1 MNNTKKII
9 ALAAAAALTLSL
21 AACSGNNSSS
31 TADDSSSDASSTVI
45 RVGASPSPHAEILE
59 FAKDQLA
66 AKGYELEIVEF
77 TDYVMPNVALYEGDL
92 DANFFQ
98 HTPYLDNYNEQN
110 GTDLVSACKVHFEPM
125 GLYSETLT
133 SVSDVAEGSK
143 VGVPNDPTNEAR
155 ALNLLEAQGLI
166 KLREGAGLNAT
177 PLDIEENPLN
187 LEFVELE
194 AAQLPRNLSEFAIA
208 AINGNYAIEAG
219 ILNKVI
225 VNEAADSESAQEYAN
240 ILAVQSGELETDKTK
255 ALVEALTSD
264 ETREFINTQYEDQFI
279 PVF

>member
-31 TADDSSSDASSTVI
+31 TADNSSSDASSTVI

-194 AAQLPRNLSEFAIA
+194 AAHLPRNLSEFAIA
-208 AINGNYAIEAG
+208 AINGNYAIEAD
-219 ILNKVI
+219 ILDKVI

>member
-31 TADDSSSDASSTVI
+31 TADNSSSDASSTVI
-45 RVGASPSPHAEILE
+45 RVGASPSLHAEILE

-155 ALNLLEAQGLI
+155 SLNLLEAQGLI

-208 AINGNYAIEAG
+208 AINGNYAIEAD
-219 ILNKVI
+219 ILDKVI

>member
-31 TADDSSSDASSTVI
+31 TADNSSSDASNTVI

-219 ILNKVI
+219 ILDKVI

-240 ILAVQSGELETDKTK
+240 ILAVRSGELETDKTK
-255 ALVEALTSD
+255 ALVESLTSD

>member
-21 AACSGNNSSS
+21 AARSGNNSSS
-31 TADDSSSDASSTVI
+31 TADNSSSDASSTVI

-219 ILNKVI
+219 ILDKVI

>member
-9 ALAAAAALTLSL
+9 ALAAAVALTLSL

-31 TADDSSSDASSTVI
+31 TADNSSSDASSTVI

-219 ILNKVI
+219 ILDKVI

>member
-1 MNNTKKII
+1 MKKLFLALLAVFSI
-9 ALAAAAALTLSL
+9 ALVVAGCGGDSKPAAN
-21 AACSGNNSSS
+21 SG
-31 TADDSSSDASSTVI
+31 DKKVVLK
-45 RVGASPSPHAEILE
+45 VGATPVPHAEILNLI
-59 FAKDQLA
+59 KPQLA
-66 AKGYELEIVEF
+66 KEGVDLQIIEF
-77 TDYVMPNVALYEGDL
+77 SDYVKPNLSLADKEL

-98 HTPYLDNYNEQN
+98 HTPYLDNYNQQN

-219 ILNKVI
+219 ILDKVI

>member
-31 TADDSSSDASSTVI
+31 TADNSSSDASSTVI

-66 AKGYELEIVEF
+66 ANGYELEIVEF

-187 LEFVELE
+187 LEFAELE

-219 ILNKVI
+219 ILDKVI

>member
-31 TADDSSSDASSTVI
+31 TADNSSSDASSTVI
-45 RVGASPSPHAEILE
+45 RMGASPSPHAEILE

-219 ILNKVI
+219 ILDKVI

>member
-31 TADDSSSDASSTVI
+31 TADNSSSDAFSTVI

-219 ILNKVI
+219 ILDKVI

-240 ILAVQSGELETDKTK
+240 ILAVQSDELETDKTK

>member
-31 TADDSSSDASSTVI
+31 TADNSSSDASSTVI

-219 ILNKVI
+219 ILDKVI

-255 ALVEALTSD
+255 ALVETLTSD

>member
-31 TADDSSSDASSTVI
+31 TADNSSSDASSTVI

-219 ILNKVI
+219 ILDKVI

-264 ETREFINTQYEDQFI
+264 ETREFINTQYENQFI

>member
-9 ALAAAAALTLSL
+9 ALAAAATLTLSL

-31 TADDSSSDASSTVI
+31 TADNSSSDASSTVI

-110 GTDLVSACKVHFEPM
+110 STDLVSACKVHFEPM
-125 GLYSETLT
+125 GLYSEILT

-219 ILNKVI
+219 ILDKVI

>member
-9 ALAAAAALTLSL
+9 ALAAAAALTISL

-31 TADDSSSDASSTVI
+31 TADNSSSDASSTVI

-66 AKGYELEIVEF
+66 AKGYELDIVEF

-110 GTDLVSACKVHFEPM
+110 STDLVSACKVHFEPM
-125 GLYSETLT
+125 GLYSEILT
-133 SVSDVAEGSK
+133 SVSDVAKGSK
-143 VGVPNDPTNEAR
+143 VGIPNDPTNEAR

-166 KLREGAGLNAT
+166 SLREGAGLNAT
-177 PLDIEENPLN
+177 PLDIDENPLN

-219 ILNKVI
+219 ILDKVI

-240 ILAVQSGELETDKTK
+240 ILAVRNGELETDKTK

>member
-1 MNNTKKII
+1 MNNTKKLI
-9 ALAAAAALTLSL
+9 ALAATAALTLSL
-21 AACSGNNSSS
+21 AACSNGNSSS
-31 TADDSSSDASSTVI
+31 TAENSSSDAASTVI

-66 AKGYELEIVEF
+66 EKGYTLEIVEF
-77 TDYVMPNVALYEGDL
+77 TDYVVPNVALTEGDL

-98 HTPYLDNYNEQN
+98 HTPYLTNYNESN

-133 SVSDVAEGSK
+133 DVAAVSEGSK

-177 PLDIEENPLN
+177 PLDIEENPLK

-219 ILNKVI
+219 ILDKGI
-225 VNEAADSESAQEYAN
+225 VNESSDSASAQEYAN
-240 ILAVQSGELETDKTK
+240 ILAVRNGELESEKTK
-255 ALVEALTSD
+255 ALVEVLGSD
-264 ETREFINTQYEDQFI
+264 ATREYINTQYQDQFI

>member
-1 MNNTKKII
+1 MNNTKKLI
-9 ALAAAAALTLSL
+9 ALAATAALTLSL
-21 AACSGNNSSS
+21 AACSNGNSSS
-31 TADDSSSDASSTVI
+31 TAENSSSDATSTVI

-66 AKGYELEIVEF
+66 EKGYTLEIVEF
-77 TDYVMPNVALYEGDL
+77 TDYVMPNVALTGGDL

-98 HTPYLDNYNEQN
+98 HTPYLTNYNESN

-133 SVSDVAEGSK
+133 DVAAVSEGSK

-177 PLDIEENPLN
+177 PLDIEENPLK

-219 ILNKVI
+219 ILDKGI
-225 VNEAADSESAQEYAN
+225 VNESSDSASAQEYAN
-240 ILAVQSGELETDKTK
+240 ILAVRNGELESEKTK
-255 ALVEALTSD
+255 ALVEVLGSD
-264 ETREFINTQYEDQFI
+264 ATREYINTQYQDQFI

>member
-31 TADDSSSDASSTVI
+31 TADNSSSDASSTVI

-194 AAQLPRNLSEFAIA
+194 AAQLPRNLSEFVIA

-219 ILNKVI
+219 ILDKVI

>member
-31 TADDSSSDASSTVI
+31 TADNSSSNASSTVI

-219 ILNKVI
+219 ILDKVI

-240 ILAVQSGELETDKTK
+240 ILAVRSGELETDKTK

>member
-9 ALAAAAALTLSL
+9 ALAAAAVLTLSL

-31 TADDSSSDASSTVI
+31 TADNSSSNASSTVI

-125 GLYSETLT
+125 GLYSETLI

-219 ILNKVI
+219 ILDKVI

-240 ILAVQSGELETDKTK
+240 ILAVRSGELETDKTK

-264 ETREFINTQYEDQFI
+264 ETREFINTQYVDQFI

>member
-1 MNNTKKII
+1 MNNTKKLI
-9 ALAAAAALTLSL
+9 ALAATAALTLSL
-21 AACSGNNSSS
+21 AACSNGNSSS
-31 TADDSSSDASSTVI
+31 TAENSSSDATSTVI

-66 AKGYELEIVEF
+66 EKGYTLEIVEF
-77 TDYVMPNVALYEGDL
+77 TDYVMPNVALTEGDL
-92 DANFFQ
+92 DANFFK
-98 HTPYLDNYNEQN
+98 HTPYLTNYNESN

-133 SVSDVAEGSK
+133 DVAAVSEGSK

-177 PLDIEENPLN
+177 PLDIEENPLK

-219 ILNKVI
+219 ILDKGI
-225 VNEAADSESAQEYAN
+225 VNESSDSASAQEYAN
-240 ILAVQSGELETDKTK
+240 ILAVRNGELESEKTK
-255 ALVEALTSD
+255 ALVEVLGSD
-264 ETREFINTQYEDQFI
+264 ATREYINTQYQDQFI

>member
-31 TADDSSSDASSTVI
+31 TADNSSSDASSTVI

-66 AKGYELEIVEF
+66 ANGYELDIVEF
-77 TDYVMPNVALYEGDL
+77 TDYVMPNFALYEGDL

-110 GTDLVSACKVHFEPM
+110 STDLVSACKVHFEPM
-125 GLYSETLT
+125 GLYSEILT
-133 SVSDVAEGSK
+133 SVSDVAKGSK

-166 KLREGAGLNAT
+166 SLREGAGLNAT
-177 PLDIEENPLN
+177 PLDIDENPLN

-219 ILNKVI
+219 ILDKVI

-240 ILAVQSGELETDKTK
+240 TLAVRNGELETDKTK

-264 ETREFINTQYEDQFI
+264 ETREFINAQYEDQFI

>member
-31 TADDSSSDASSTVI
+31 TADNSSSDASSTVI

-110 GTDLVSACKVHFEPM
+110 STDLVSACKVHFEPM
-125 GLYSETLT
+125 GLYSEILT

-187 LEFVELE
+187 LEFVELA

-219 ILNKVI
+219 ILDKVI

>member
-31 TADDSSSDASSTVI
+31 TADNSSSDASSTVI

-66 AKGYELEIVEF
+66 TKGYELEIVEF

-219 ILNKVI
+219 ILDKVI

>member
-31 TADDSSSDASSTVI
+31 TADNSSSDASSTVI

-77 TDYVMPNVALYEGDL
+77 TDYVMPDVALYEGDL

-219 ILNKVI
+219 ILDKVI

>member
-31 TADDSSSDASSTVI
+31 TADNSSSDASSTMI

-219 ILNKVI
+219 ILDKVI

>member
-31 TADDSSSDASSTVI
+31 TADNSSSDASSTVI

-208 AINGNYAIEAG
+208 AINGN
-219 ILNKVI
+219 
-225 VNEAADSESAQEYAN
+225 
-240 ILAVQSGELETDKTK
+240 
-255 ALVEALTSD
+255 
-264 ETREFINTQYEDQFI
+264 
-279 PVF
+279 

>member
-31 TADDSSSDASSTVI
+31 TADNSSSDASSTVI

-110 GTDLVSACKVHFEPM
+110 STDLVSACKVHFEPM

-133 SVSDVAEGSK
+133 SVSDVAEDSK

-219 ILNKVI
+219 ILDKVI

>member
-31 TADDSSSDASSTVI
+31 TADNSSSDASSTVI

-110 GTDLVSACKVHFEPM
+110 STDLVSACKVHFEPM
-125 GLYSETLT
+125 GLYSEILT

-219 ILNKVI
+219 ILDKVI
-225 VNEAADSESAQEYAN
+225 VNEAADSESAREYAN

>member
-9 ALAAAAALTLSL
+9 ALAAAAILTLSL

-31 TADDSSSDASSTVI
+31 TADNSSSDASSTVI

-98 HTPYLDNYNEQN
+98 HTPYLDNYTEQN

-125 GLYSETLT
+125 GLYSEILT

-219 ILNKVI
+219 ILDKVI

-255 ALVEALTSD
+255 ALVESLTSD

>member
-9 ALAAAAALTLSL
+9 ALTAAAALTLSL

-31 TADDSSSDASSTVI
+31 TADNSSSDASSTVI

-110 GTDLVSACKVHFEPM
+110 STDLVSACKVHFEPM
-125 GLYSETLT
+125 GLYSEILT

-219 ILNKVI
+219 ILDKVI
-225 VNEAADSESAQEYAN
+225 VNEAADSESAQGYAN

>member
-31 TADDSSSDASSTVI
+31 TADNSSSDASSTVI

-208 AINGNYAIEAG
+208 AINGNYAIEAD
-219 ILNKVI
+219 ILDKVI

-240 ILAVQSGELETDKTK
+240 ILAVQSGELETYKTK

>member
-1 MNNTKKII
+1 MNNTKKLI
-9 ALAAAAALTLSL
+9 ALAATAALTLSL
-21 AACSGNNSSS
+21 AACSNGNSSS
-31 TADDSSSDASSTVI
+31 TAENSSSDATSTVI

-66 AKGYELEIVEF
+66 EKGYTLEIVEF
-77 TDYVMPNVALYEGDL
+77 TDYVMPNVALTEGDL

-98 HTPYLDNYNEQN
+98 HTPYLTNYNESN

-133 SVSDVAEGSK
+133 DVAAVSEGSK

-177 PLDIEENPLN
+177 PLDIEENPLK

-219 ILNKVI
+219 ILDKGI
-225 VNEAADSESAQEYAN
+225 VNESSDSASAQEYAN
-240 ILAVQSGELETDKTK
+240 ILAVRNGELESEKTK
-255 ALVEALTSD
+255 ALVEVLGSD
-264 ETREFINTQYEDQFI
+264 STREYINTQYQDQFI

>member
-9 ALAAAAALTLSL
+9 ALAAAVALTLSL

-31 TADDSSSDASSTVI
+31 TADNSSSDASSTVI

-219 ILNKVI
+219 ILGKVI

>member
-31 TADDSSSDASSTVI
+31 TADNSSSDASSTVI

-110 GTDLVSACKVHFEPM
+110 GTDLISACKVHFEPM

-219 ILNKVI
+219 ILDKVI

-255 ALVEALTSD
+255 ALVESLTSD

>member
-31 TADDSSSDASSTVI
+31 TADNSSSDASSTVI

-110 GTDLVSACKVHFEPM
+110 STDLVSACKVHFEPM
-125 GLYSETLT
+125 GLYSEILT

-208 AINGNYAIEAG
+208 AINGNYAIGAG
-219 ILNKVI
+219 ILGKVI
-225 VNEAADSESAQEYAN
+225 VNQAADSESAQEYAN